1 MDDQSKKTPEKHE
14 DPPRD
19 EKTNASPACPFCDAN
34 KELCPLCTANMSVEE
49 DE

>member
-1 MDDQSKKTPEKHE
+1 MDDKIEMNPEKKE
-14 DPPRD
+14 DPAQ
-19 EKTNASPACPFCDAN
+19 EEVSHLSPACPFCDAA